1 MRVGIIGAGFGRYA
15 VAPVY
20 ESIGCSVE
28 VASPR
33 DADAVARLLDS
44 KPDLVS
50 VHSPPFMHHGHVMAA
65 LDRKLNVLCDKPFGL
80 NHAEALQMRDRAQ
93 AQGVLHFLNCE
104 YRTMPSR
111 ARMKQMI
118 EAGEIGRIEHVS
130 IQLFSN
136 AQRGRTHGWLND
148 AELGG
153 GWIGAYGSHVI
164 DTLRWLFDSEITDCG
179 GVSRIEI
186 PKRPDDRGGERVA
199 TAEDAF
205 SAWFAMANGR
215 AATLDTAFSAS
226 TPLPVRTLVLGS
238 DGSLELVGDTHLIL
252 RRAMPE
258 DPTMSRPERI
268 RRSVLAMEGEVVFTQ
283 PPPPGESHEPALRPW
298 LEQVKAAVTSGR
310 QITPSFEDGAAMAH
324 VMDMLRTN
332 LIRLPVG

>member
-1 MRVGIIGAGFGRYA
+1 MRVGIIGAGFGQYA

-20 ESIGCSVE
+20 ASIGCQVE
-28 VASPR
+28 IASPR
-33 DADAVARLLDS
+33 DGDAVARLLAS
-44 KPDLVS
+44 SPDLVS
-50 VHSPPFMHHGHVMAA
+50 VHSPPFRHRAHVMQA
-65 LDRKLNVLCDKPFGL
+65 LERKLNVLCDKPFGL
-80 NHAEALQMRDRAQ
+80 SRAEGLEMRDQAK

-104 YRTMPSR
+104 YRYMPSR
-111 ARMKQMI
+111 ARMKAMI
-118 EAGEIGRIEHVS
+118 QAGEIGAIEHVS

-148 AELGG
+148 AALGG

-164 DTLRWLFDSEITDCG
+164 DTLRWLFDSEIVQCG

-186 PKRPDDRGGERVA
+186 PRRPDAEGGSREA

-205 SAWFAMANGR
+205 SAWFLMANGK

-226 TPLPVRTLVLGS
+226 TPLPVRTLVLGGE
-238 DGSLELVGDTHLIL
+238 GSLELVGDTHLIL

-268 RRSVLAMEGEVVFTQ
+268 RRSVLAMAGEVVFEQ

-298 LEQVKAAVTSGR
+298 FERVKEAVTSGR
-310 QITPSFEDGAAMAH
+310 QITPSFDDGAACAD
-324 VMDMLRTN
+324 VMDMLREK
-332 LIRLPVG
+332 LIRA